1 MAGTPA
7 WRAAS
12 VSSSGRAR
20 GADRLGDPDELLA
33 AVLAREETPERIRRV
48 LQAVDDVDLVPEL
61 LLRDPAAEVSDGLA
75 ELRREV
81 AHQEALHPGAVD
93 DQIGVVPGA
102 ARALAVVVA
111 GDRATEGHPRA
122 DREMGECGIEDL
134 APHVVEV
141 DVHPAREELGDAP
154 GHGLRAIVDR
164 RVEPELLG
172 EPAAL

>member
-20 GADRLGDPDELLA
+20 GAGRLGDPDELLP
-33 AVLAREETPERIRRV
+33 AVLAREETPECVRRV
-48 LQAVDDVDLVPEL
+48 LQAVHDVDLVPEL
-61 LLRDPAAEVSDGLA
+61 LLRDAAGEVSDGLA

-93 DQIGVVPGA
+93 DQVGVVAGA

-111 GDRATEGHPRA
+111 GDGAAEGFFFQA
-122 DREMGECGIEDL
+122 EDGIRDL
-134 APHVVEV
+134 TVTGVQTC
-141 DVHPAREELGDAP
+141 
-154 GHGLRAIVDR
+154 
-164 RVEPELLG
+164 
-172 EPAAL
+172 ALPI